1 MKKTLLFASFFLAI
15 LFILLSIFFYVKDN
29 EEDSMVKS
37 FIELSYANQN
47 LTSRAD
53 SVIIISNAIYNKT
66 KNWIK
71 KDRLDWYSQWEAT
84 GFFNMS
90 TAVSLEYGCYGVEGR
105 LGDGPCGTMSKTLL
119 NALWKVDIPAR
130 KLQLFGKG
138 GGHTMVEFYDMN
150 EWKVISPSDSSFI
163 WHRSDGSIATLN
175 DIKSDTS
182 IFNQVYHNWKNNW
195 RYNFDKTTNIR
206 WDKIPS
212 FLASVIKFFI
222 GEKSYNTAE
231 TPKLYEQPR
240 KFLFIVFLFLSMIFT
255 LITYM
260 LKNSI
265 NKRNLNLKN
274 KFRV

>member
-15 LFILLSIFFYVKDN
+15 LFILLSIFFYVQDN

-163 WHRSDGSIATLN
+163 WHRSDGSLATLS

-195 RYNFDKTTNIR
+195 RYSFDETTNIR

-240 KFLFIVFLFLSMIFT
+240 KFLFIVFFNDTATTEIYTRSLVGSV
-255 LITYM
+255 
-260 LKNSI
+260 
-265 NKRNLNLKN
+265 RC
-274 KFRV
+274 V